1 MYALCCQGDERDG
14 GERREEN
21 IKKWVLL
28 WKDLKGYMNIRKM
41 RSCKKEGYVILR
53 MRTHGGL
60 RMCKNDGVYENV
72 GLVSAKY
79 NYEGDLEFRL
89 CYLRIEKH
97 EVNIG
102 DSS

>member
-1 MYALCCQGDERDG
+1 MY
-14 GERREEN
+14 
-21 IKKWVLL
+21 
-28 WKDLKGYMNIRKM
+28 
-41 RSCKKEGYVILR
+41 
-53 MRTHGGL
+53 
-60 RMCKNDGVYENV
+60 KNDGVYENV